1 MKKISIFVAG
11 AKDLE
16 LQRLKLKALVNDM
29 NADYLKSDR
38 MIQINVQSYEN
49 FENNNQKT
57 YNEFIVNDA
66 DLAIF
71 VLDGRIGEKTELEY
85 LLATANL
92 RKSGVPKVVVFVKK
106 YSEVTPEIAYINGLL
121 KANSDDY
128 YTTYENDHDLMSLA
142 RRSIEAL
149 VDEICKESVGPADG
163 NSGQMV
169 DNSAARNVQ
178 SIDKKGASAS
188 KGGILSKEQETL
200 SERQEALS
208 NAEGVSPKRKSISS
222 NVFSSSSNTSSGKFR
237 NFYKYMTMVLLPLC
251 LLFVCLN
258 FFPRGPKPH
267 LLIAGGGSAAN
278 FIDKYAKDSLKNFK
292 GGYYVHQPSRNAWS
306 LLSEEVVTKQSVRKY
321 YPICISADTLSN
333 NDLLDIA
340 NSDVFLS
347 EGVVVGVK
355 LGNDTMVVSLE
366 NHPKLL
372 SKLSADCLISKRISV
387 QELSKL
393 LADTSSVNIY
403 ATNPGSGTRN
413 NYAKCLSKVGFELK
427 DDILAKFSEDTDL
440 SKIVTAGQ
448 PYILLGS
455 KCYQMKDLKGELQDG
470 NAMNFILYHEDSKGG
485 ESCVK
490 PIFVYFM
497 AYKNPMCGYREY
509 FVPDEILGFLENLDF
524 DYSEKIVKN
533 KLRVQGL
540 SDVVVNFEE
549 LCNI

>member
-178 SIDKKGASAS
+178 SIEKKGTSAS
-188 KGGILSKEQETL
+188 NGGILSKEQEAL
-200 SERQEALS
+200 SERHGALS
-208 NAEGVSPKRKSISS
+208 NAEGVSPKRKSISP
-222 NVFSSSSNTSSGKFR
+222 NVFSSSSDASS
-237 NFYKYMTMVLLPLC
+237 
-251 LLFVCLN
+251 
-258 FFPRGPKPH
+258 
-267 LLIAGGGSAAN
+267 
-278 FIDKYAKDSLKNFK
+278 
-292 GGYYVHQPSRNAWS
+292 
-306 LLSEEVVTKQSVRKY
+306 
-321 YPICISADTLSN
+321 
-333 NDLLDIA
+333 
-340 NSDVFLS
+340 
-347 EGVVVGVK
+347 
-355 LGNDTMVVSLE
+355 NDTPSTSGSYT
-366 NHPKLL
+366 HP
-372 SKLSADCLISKRISV
+372 
-387 QELSKL
+387 Q
-393 LADTSSVNIY
+393 TSH
-403 ATNPGSGTRN
+403 T
-413 NYAKCLSKVGFELK
+413 
-427 DDILAKFSEDTDL
+427 
-440 SKIVTAGQ
+440 
-448 PYILLGS
+448 
-455 KCYQMKDLKGELQDG
+455 
-470 NAMNFILYHEDSKGG
+470 
-485 ESCVK
+485 
-490 PIFVYFM
+490 
-497 AYKNPMCGYREY
+497 
-509 FVPDEILGFLENLDF
+509 
-524 DYSEKIVKN
+524 
-533 KLRVQGL
+533 
-540 SDVVVNFEE
+540 
-549 LCNI
+549 